1 MTEPTPDNATNAAP
15 TPPSPPPAK
24 PVVGPDLARNLDMLL
39 VTYVAF
45 LLGLIT
51 AGFGAIVGVV
61 IAYLKRPEVAGTWR
75 ESHYTWLIRTFWIG
89 LLFSAIGGITAL
101 FFIGFL
107 VVIATFVWFIIRL
120 VKGWMSYSNE
130 EAIQNPDDWFLG

>member
-24 PVVGPDLARNLDMLL
+24 PIVGPDLARNLDMLL

-107 VVIATFVWFIIRL
+107 VFIATFVWFIIRL
-120 VKGWMSYSNE
+120 VKGWMAYSNE